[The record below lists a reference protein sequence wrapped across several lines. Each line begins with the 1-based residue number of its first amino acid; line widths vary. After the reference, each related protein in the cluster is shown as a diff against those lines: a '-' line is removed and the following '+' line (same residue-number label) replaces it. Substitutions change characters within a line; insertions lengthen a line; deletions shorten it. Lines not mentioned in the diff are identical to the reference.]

1 MLRKVRKPILRT
13 YCDGFCRSQLS
24 PLTLITA
31 HAEEANKTF
40 NALLKSELFGST
52 SYSSIPSSLDNTY
65 LGPSPSTSRYAAG
78 NPAVSAAA
86 AIPTTPTRTKNLFT
100 YNSPS
105 KQHGSGSGS
114 RNGSAPGLDSPTH
127 EKYSASPVRYE
138 SQRMLLSPR
147 KTPRALSKVPFKV
160 LDAPELAVKIILLIP
175 RQGCD

>member
-13 YCDGFCRSQLS
+13 YCDGFRPSQML
-24 PLTLITA
+24 PLTLVNA

-52 SYSSIPSSLDNTY
+52 SYSSLPSSLDNTY

-160 LDAPELAVKIILLIP
+160 LDAPELAVSHMLTHECP
-175 RQGCD
+175 N